1 MTRLSTVLP
10 RPSGRGK
17 QSYKPWGFSPK
28 EAIKEMITL
37 PVSEY
42 EFAISAAGGQAGLKP
57 LEIIFYNSTT
67 S

>member
-1 MTRLSTVLP
+1 MTRLSTVLS

-17 QSYKPWGFSPK
+17 QSYKTWGFSPK
-28 EAIKEMITL
+28 EALKEMITL
-37 PVSEY
+37 PVSKY

-57 LEIIFYNSTT
+57 LEIILYTSTM